1 MLKAGKVQRP
11 TSGGCSQ
18 SSASLISVAVVDD
31 HPVVRLGVSILLEED
46 SGLHVVGDASTTS
59 QAWEM
64 VFRLRPDVVLLD
76 LELEE
81 GNTCELIARMEQA
94 GVDSRV
100 VVYTAHEQDSCVLE
114 ALRSGASGYILKG
127 SRQERLFEA
136 IRTAAAGG
144 VYLDPAVASKVVG
157 RLGFTQDRHS
167 PLGRELTKRE
177 GVVLRELASGRSNKE
192 IANRLFIT
200 ERTVKY
206 HVNSLFTKLRARNR
220 TQALRAA
227 IEQGLIKV

>member
-1 MLKAGKVQRP
+1 MLEVYQEYMEKIDESDV
-11 TSGGCSQ
+11 
-18 SSASLISVAVVDD
+18 
-31 HPVVRLGVSILLEED
+31 LE
-46 SGLHVVGDASTTS
+46 
-59 QAWEM
+59 
-64 VFRLRPDVVLLD
+64 R

-81 GNTCELIARMEQA
+81 GNACELIAKINQD

-100 VVYTAHEQDSCVLE
+100 VVYTAHEQDACVLE
-114 ALRSGASGYILKG
+114 ALRNGASGYILKG
-127 SRQERLFEA
+127 SRQERLVDA
-136 IRTAAAGG
+136 IRTVAAGG
-144 VYLDPAVASKVVG
+144 AYLDPAVASKVMG
-157 RLGFTQDRHS
+157 RLGPAKDSHS

-206 HVNSLFTKLRARNR
+206 HINSLFTKLRARNR